1 MEEGSE
7 MVEMTED
14 SPGASWWGILAG
26 AVVGVGAVAA
36 APFTGGGSVLAAT
49 PLAASLAGVGTVA
62 AAAGAGATGAVA
74 GSAIGAS
81 SKRKKRQAYDDGH
94 REGEMKAKAESLGKI
109 ESLTAQLEE
118 FVGMIKDREAFFDA
132 VLAMTAVGMA
142 TANCDGEI
150 HDEERKSIEL
160 FISGISAAK
169 LPKKVKN
176 GIEGMYKAPP
186 DLKTAFNA
194 AREAE
199 IPTDLVDEIIEVVI
213 HADDVV
219 HREEQAFLA
228 AWRSLKSA
236 A

>member
-1 MEEGSE
+1 MEQEPELEETAG
-7 MVEMTED
+7 D
-14 SPGASWWGILAG
+14 SPGVSWWGILAG

-36 APFTGGGSVLAAT
+36 APFTGGGSVIAGT
-49 PLAASLAGVGTVA
+49 TLAASLAGAGTVA

-74 GSAIGAS
+74 GSVVGAS
-81 SKRKKRQAYDDGH
+81 SRRRTHDDGR
-94 REGEMKAKAESLGKI
+94 REGEMKAKAECDRKI
-109 ESLTAQLEE
+109 ERLTAQLEE
-118 FVGMIKDREAFFDA
+118 FVGMVKDREAFFDA

-150 HDEERKSIEL
+150 HEAERKSIEL
-160 FISGISAAK
+160 FISGLSAAK
-169 LPKKVKN
+169 LPGKVKT
-176 GIEGMYKAPP
+176 GIEEMYKAPP
-186 DLKTAFNA
+186 DLRTAFKA
-194 AREAE
+194 AREAN

-228 AWRSLKSA
+228 ALRRLKSA